1 MKIDMQ
7 AIYESALKEEG
18 ASCTVG
24 TGGNGNSITQ
34 CAPEKMTALLGAP
47 IPIIPERKVKLGENA
62 PYSVKTGLR
71 ERILQRKPGGDVPYS
86 VKTGIRQRTL
96 ERNSVRYD
104 LAPMKGP
111 NPAVETEQTEYEK
124 KRTDMLA
131 KKRSERIK
139 AEKDLYDGDHLD
151 GQVDS
156 FLSEALDL
164 LEDE

>member
-1 MKIDMQ
+1 MQ

-18 ASCTVG
+18 ASCTEGAGSGASMTSKNLKDFV
-24 TGGNGNSITQ
+24 
-34 CAPEKMTALLGAP
+34 PENMAIPPIGAP
-47 IPIIPERKVKLGENA
+47 PVPNRKLKCSNDA

-86 VKTGIRQRTL
+86 VKTGIRQRIL

-111 NPAVETEQTEYEK
+111 NPDVETEQTEYEK

-139 AEKDLYDGDHLD
+139 AEKDLYEGDHLD

-156 FLSEALDL
+156 FLQEALDL

>member
-24 TGGNGNSITQ
+24 QGGNGNSITQ
-34 CAPEKMTALLGAP
+34 MAPENMTKLIGAP
-47 IPIIPERKVKLGENA
+47 IVPNRKLKLGENA

-71 ERILQRKPGGDVPYS
+71 ERILQRKPEGDVPYS
-86 VKTGIRQRTL
+86 VKTGIRQRIL

-124 KRTDMLA
+124 KRTDMLD

-139 AEKDLYDGDHLD
+139 AEKDLYEGDHLD

-156 FLSEALDL
+156 FLQEALDL